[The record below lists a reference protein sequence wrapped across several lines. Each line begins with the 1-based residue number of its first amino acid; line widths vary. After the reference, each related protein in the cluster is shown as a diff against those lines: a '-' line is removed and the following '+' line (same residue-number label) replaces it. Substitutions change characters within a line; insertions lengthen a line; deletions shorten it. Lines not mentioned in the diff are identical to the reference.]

1 MVKRVVDRATWGS
14 CRDPEAV
21 SWSRNKTG
29 DKGFT
34 WDILPE
40 LVYDFQNILCLE
52 PYFSEFAES
61 PANFIV
67 FALDAISLECLGS
80 RAYFY

>member
-1 MVKRVVDRATWGS
+1 MVKRVLYTARGGS

-21 SWSRNKTG
+21 SYSRNKTG

-40 LVYDFQNILCLE
+40 SSYDFQNILCFE
-52 PYFSEFAES
+52 PRDIEFS
-61 PANFIV
+61 
-67 FALDAISLECLGS
+67 
-80 RAYFY
+80 